1 MITANSFI
9 SDTLNTVDSVIGNF
23 VNTAYTHFVQENS
36 EVITVLFTV
45 YVMFLGYQFLNHN
58 HHFNL
63 SAVTR
68 HIVVM
73 ACVYGMIMN
82 WQLYHLFVYNIFT
95 NEPGN
100 IAKILVSSAGKYHAA
115 GNIVEALDG
124 IYAAVINAT
133 MGFFGQVGLSA
144 SGVAFLFYGILVFII
159 GSVLCVFALLLFIY
173 AKMMMAVALALGPMF
188 IVFILWESTKG
199 MFTSWVRTLITL
211 AMIPVVTSAILVL
224 MLSVINVT
232 LPNVSLPPENLQFY
246 GIAPFLGLSVAT
258 TLILT
263 QVFRICSA
271 FGGGLTLVSLSAGM
285 AIASSSLQKTGI
297 ASAGRAAANWSQNK
311 ARQIKRRLM

>member
-1 MITANSFI
+1 MITSNSFI

-23 VNTAYTHFVQENS
+23 VNTAYMHFVQANAEM
-36 EVITVLFTV
+36 ITLLFTV

-63 SAVTR
+63 SMVTK

-73 ACVYGMIMN
+73 VCVYGMIMN
-82 WQLYHLFVYNIFT
+82 WQLYHLFVYNVFT

-100 IAKILVSSAGKYHAA
+100 ISQVLVSSTGEFHAT
-115 GNIVEALDG
+115 GNIVDALDG
-124 IYAAVINAT
+124 IYTSVINAT
-133 MGFFGQVGLSA
+133 TGFFGQVGFSA
-144 SGVAFLFYGILVFII
+144 AGIAFLFYGILVFLI
-159 GSVLCVFALLLFIY
+159 GNLLCVFALLLFIY
-173 AKMMMAVALALGPMF
+173 AKMMMAVSLALGPIF
-188 IVFILWESTKG
+188 IIFILWESTKG
-199 MFTSWVRTLITL
+199 MFTSWLRTLITL

-246 GIAPFLGLSVAT
+246 GIAPFLGLSLAT
-258 TLILT
+258 ALILT

-271 FGGGLTLVSLSAGM
+271 LGGGLTLVSLSAGM

-297 ASAGRAAANWSQNK
+297 ASAGRAATKWSQNK